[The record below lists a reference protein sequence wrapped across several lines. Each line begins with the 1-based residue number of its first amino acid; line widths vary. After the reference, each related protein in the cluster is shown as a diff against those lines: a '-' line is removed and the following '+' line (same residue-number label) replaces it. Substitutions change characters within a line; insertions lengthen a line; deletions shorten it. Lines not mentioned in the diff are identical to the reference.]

1 MIETPEIME
10 RFMGERLNLQP
21 IHVDRW
27 VAQGE
32 RLSALG
38 AEFEVRHVPGHCAG
52 NILFYLRAGGLAF
65 VGDALFARSVG
76 RTDLPGG
83 SFEVLERSIRT
94 QLYTL
99 PDETIVYPGHGPAT
113 TVGAE
118 KAGNPYVNG

>member
-1 MIETPEIME
+1 
-10 RFMGERLNLQP
+10 
-21 IHVDRW
+21 
-27 VAQGE
+27 
-32 RLSALG
+32 
-38 AEFEVRHVPGHCAG
+38 
-52 NILFYLRAGGLAF
+52 
-65 VGDALFARSVG
+65 LFAGSVG